1 MPQDWFLTNEMK
13 AEARAR
19 VNREAGSRRLL
30 SHAIFTPGY
39 PGWMEQVD
47 HAIRD
52 LKPDSFKGYT
62 IGDNTNKNLSKH
74 PWRMD
79 DDKLVY
85 PFYEKLLKAGYD
97 KCACTRDC
105 SRRRSS
111 SSSRT
116 CSRTPTCA
124 TSAERPRT
132 GRR

>member
-1 MPQDWFLTNEMK
+1 M
-13 AEARAR
+13 
-19 VNREAGSRRLL
+19 L

-47 HAIRD
+47 HAIRE

-79 DDKLVY
+79 DEKLVY
-85 PFYEKLLKAGYD
+85 PRAI
-97 KCACTRDC
+97 R
-105 SRRRSS
+105 
-111 SSSRT
+111 
-116 CSRTPTCA
+116 TCA
-124 TSAERPRT
+124 TSARPPGT